1 VPTTRPVA
9 PDCSLRD
16 HSTVSLRAFGL
27 LLAGWVVAVVIP
39 GLVAATAWDINTD
52 STNLGGPFG
61 VWIVAYLVQLGLFM
75 TASRRSK
82 KNNVLAWIVASL
94 LPWVSDWATVAARW
108 AVAPC
113 AAVAILIAWRMYR
126 STASSE
132 HLAQSGVPATGTVLE
147 VIKPKLMNVVINN
160 VYILRKLRLRIE
172 RVDGVESYEAVLK
185 GTFMLGE
192 IPDVGDTMS
201 LRIDPHNPMHFE
213 AVDGTSSVPTKG
225 SAEAHSAD
233 GSVTDQLER
242 LGHLRA
248 SGSLTDEEFAQA
260 KARVLGS

>member
-1 VPTTRPVA
+1 
-9 PDCSLRD
+9 LRN
-16 HSTVSLRAFGL
+16 HSAVSLRAFAV
-27 LLAGWVVAVVIP
+27 LLAGWVVAVVVP
-39 GLVAATAWDINTD
+39 GLVAASVWDIDTD

-75 TASRRSK
+75 TASRRTK

-94 LPWVSDWATVAARW
+94 LPWVSDWATVPARW
-108 AVAPC
+108 AAVPC
-113 AAVAILIAWRMYR
+113 AAVAILVAWRMYR
-126 STASSE
+126 STASTE
-132 HLAQSGVPATGTVLE
+132 HVAQSGVPATGTVLE

-160 VYILRKLRLRIE
+160 VYIVRKLRLRIE
-172 RVDGVESYEAVLK
+172 RVDGVAPYEAVLK

-201 LRIDPHNPMHFE
+201 LRVDPHDPKHFE
-213 AVDGTSSVPTKG
+213 TVDGSPSVPTKR
-225 SAEAHSAD
+225 SVAAHSAD
-233 GSVTDQLER
+233 ASVTDQLER
-242 LGHLRA
+242 LVHLRA